1 MLVGTAFPLVFRYG
15 LNTMQN
21 TPKERYRRALQRNLN
36 EVGRAILNRRAI
48 IGLLNAETFHA
59 LDFIRLANWA
69 LFNDMIAHS
78 IKTLEN
84 RKGNASFWYIY
95 RCKEKVINELIK
107 ENDINFDRIKTTA
120 DSLLHIRD
128 KTHFHID
135 KKAVEDPQKVWHDGR
150 VSGNQLAAVL
160 DDLFLILN
168 NLHEKEFGEPFN
180 LPEYDG
186 SDATEIAK
194 FAEGLNS

>member
-1 MLVGTAFPLVFRYG
+1 MVKKCY
-15 LNTMQN
+15 Q
-21 TPKERYRRALQRNLN
+21 RALQRNLN
-36 EVGRAILNRRAI
+36 EIGRAILNRRAI
-48 IGLLNAETFHA
+48 IGLLKAETFHA
-59 LDFIRLANWA
+59 LGFIRLSNWA

-78 IKTLEN
+78 IKVLEK
-84 RKGNASFWYIY
+84 RKGNASFYYIY
-95 RCKEKVINELIK
+95 SLKEKEINKFIA
-107 ENDINFDRIKTTA
+107 ENGIDFDRINNTA

-135 KKAVEDPQKVWHDGR
+135 RKAVEYSKKVWHDGG

-160 DDLFLILN
+160 DDLFIILN
-168 NLHEKEFGEPFN
+168 YLHYNEFGEPFE

-194 FAEGLNS
+194 FAERLNSQL